1 MDHYIGIDIGG
12 TFTDCAVLD
21 ADGRI
26 VATAKAP
33 STRDD
38 PAEGVLD
45 AIRVA
50 AESLGTDASGLLSD
64 CRHLIHGCT
73 IATNAVV
80 ERKGVATGLIATR
93 GHEDAIPIG
102 KVMQKV
108 AGQSEREM
116 IHQSHLDKAEPPI
129 VDRRMIRGISERLD
143 RAGDVVVAMDE
154 DEAARAVDALVAD
167 GARAIAV
174 CFLWSF
180 LNGDHERR
188 VRDRIARDHPGIY
201 VTISSELAPVLGE
214 YERAVTT
221 VVNAYVGPRVVDY
234 LERLAALLG
243 AEGYRAPLLLAHS
256 MGGLTTMEDVR
267 GRPLLMLDSGPV
279 SGVLGARFFGA
290 AYGEANIL
298 CADMGGTTFDVAM
311 IEGGKSVLDEQPVID
326 KYTYLM
332 PKVAVSSVGAGGGS
346 IVWRDEN
353 GLLRVGPDSAG
364 ADPGPACYGR
374 GGARLTVTDVDLILG
389 FLDPSAFL
397 GGRMSLDLAAAER
410 AADELADA
418 MGTDRMSVAAGAFR
432 IVNAHMADLMRRCSI
447 DRGRD
452 PRDFVLFAYGG
463 AAAMHIAYLARELRI
478 GTVYVPSFAAVFSA
492 LGMLTGGL
500 LHSEEASFPGVFP
513 LQDAE
518 WRRLGEA
525 FEANERRLA
534 ALFDSE
540 GVPADARR
548 FERSLYMKYRL
559 QPSALSVPVGARFDD
574 SATQQQVIE
583 AFEARYSELYGANA
597 AYRAAGIEIVKC
609 RVEGVAE
616 TVAPSLAEVAP
627 DAEADAGAAR
637 TGQRPVYFPEIGAA
651 RETAVHDGALLA
663 PGMEFTGPL
672 VIERMGDTIVLP
684 SFARA
689 RVDGFGNVV
698 IAVDAAGNGGGARA

>member
-1 MDHYIGIDIGG
+1 MEHYIGIDIGG

-21 ADGRI
+21 RDGRI

-33 STRDD
+33 STRED

-50 AESLGTDASGLLSD
+50 ADSLETTLDGLLSG

-80 ERKGVATGLIATR
+80 ERNGVSTGLITTK

-116 IHQSHLDKAEPPI
+116 IHQSHLDKADPPI
-129 VDRRMIRGISERLD
+129 VDRRMIRGVAERLD
-143 RAGDVVVAMDE
+143 RAGDVVVAMDVE
-154 DEAARAVDALVAD
+154 EAARAVDALVAD
-167 GARAIAV
+167 GAHAIAV

-180 LNGDHERR
+180 LNGEHERR
-188 VRDRIARDHPGIY
+188 VRERIERDHPGVY
-201 VTISSELAPVLGE
+201 VSTSSELAPVLGE

-234 LERLAALLG
+234 LERLAADLN
-243 AEGYRAPLLLAHS
+243 ERGYRAPLLLAHS

-267 GRPLLMLDSGPV
+267 ARPLLMLDSGPV

-290 AYGEANIL
+290 AYGEDNIL

-326 KYTYLM
+326 KYAYLM

-346 IVWRDEN
+346 VVWLDEN

-374 GGARLTVTDVDLILG
+374 GGTRLTVTDVDLILG
-389 FLDPSAFL
+389 FLDASAFL
-397 GGRMSLDLAAAER
+397 GGRMRLDIGAAER
-410 AADELADA
+410 AADELAGA
-418 MGTDRMSVAAGAFR
+418 MGNDRMSVASGAFR

-452 PRDFVLFAYGG
+452 PREFVLFAYGG

-492 LGMLTGGL
+492 LGMMTGGL
-500 LHSEEASFPGVFP
+500 LHGEEASFPAVFP
-513 LQDAE
+513 LADEE
-518 WRRLGEA
+518 WGRLGA
-525 FEANERRLA
+525 LFEENERGLA

-540 GVPADARR
+540 GVPEGERR

-559 QPSALSVPVGARFDD
+559 QPSALSVPV
-574 SATQQQVIE
+574 SAESSQDATID
-583 AFEARYSELYGANA
+583 AFEARYSALYGANA

-609 RVEGVAE
+609 RVEGMAE
-616 TVAPSLAEVAP
+616 TVAPALAAVDPDP
-627 DAEADAGAAR
+627 DADAEAAR
-637 TGQRPVYFPEIGAA
+637 TGTRPIFFPETGAA
-651 RETAVHDGALLA
+651 RDAPVYDGALLS
-663 PGMEFTGPL
+663 PGMTFRGPL
-672 VIERMGDTIVLP
+672 VIERAGDTIVLP
-684 SFARA
+684 SFAGA

-698 IAVDAAGNGGGARA
+698 ISVDPPGDGEGTKP

>member
-1 MDHYIGIDIGG
+1 MEHYIGIDIGG

-21 ADGRI
+21 RDGRI

-50 AESLGTDASGLLSD
+50 ADSLETTLDGLLSG

-80 ERKGVATGLIATR
+80 ERNGVSTGLITTK

-116 IHQSHLDKAEPPI
+116 IHQSHLDKADPPI
-129 VDRRMIRGISERLD
+129 VDRRMIKGVAERLD

-154 DEAARAVDALVAD
+154 EEAARAVDALVGD

-180 LNGDHERR
+180 LNGEHERR
-188 VRDRIARDHPGIY
+188 VRERIERDHPGVY
-201 VTISSELAPVLGE
+201 VSTSSELAPVLGE

-234 LERLAALLG
+234 LERLASDLNAG
-243 AEGYRAPLLLAHS
+243 GYRAPLLLAHS

-267 GRPLLMLDSGPV
+267 AKPLLMLDSGPV

-290 AYGEANIL
+290 AYGEDNIL

-311 IEGGKSVLDEQPVID
+311 IEGGRSVLDEQPVID
-326 KYTYLM
+326 KYAYLM

-346 IVWRDEN
+346 IVWLDEN

-374 GGARLTVTDVDLILG
+374 GGTRLTVTDIDLILG
-389 FLDPSAFL
+389 FLDASAFL
-397 GGRMSLDLAAAER
+397 GGRMRLDIGAAER
-410 AADELADA
+410 AVDELAVA
-418 MGTDRMSVAAGAFR
+418 MGGDRMALASGAFR

-452 PRDFVLFAYGG
+452 PREFVLFAYGG

-492 LGMLTGGL
+492 LGMMTGGL
-500 LHSEEASFPGVFP
+500 LHGEEASFPAVFP
-513 LQDAE
+513 LADEE
-518 WRRLGEA
+518 WARLGA
-525 FEANERRLA
+525 LFEENERGLA

-540 GVPADARR
+540 GVPEGERR

-559 QPSALSVPVGARFDD
+559 QPSALSVPV
-574 SATQQQVIE
+574 SAESSQDAAVD
-583 AFEARYSELYGANA
+583 AFEARYSALYGANA

-609 RVEGVAE
+609 RVEGMAE
-616 TVAPSLAEVAP
+616 TVAPALAAADPDP
-627 DAEADAGAAR
+627 DADAEAAR
-637 TGQRPVYFPEIGAA
+637 TGSRPIFFPETGAA
-651 RETAVHDGALLA
+651 RDTPVYDGALLS
-663 PGMEFTGPL
+663 PGMTFRGPL
-672 VIERMGDTIVLP
+672 VIERAGDTIVLP
-684 SFARA
+684 SFAGA

-698 IAVDAAGNGGGARA
+698 IAVDPPGDGEGTKP

>member
-21 ADGRI
+21 ADGGI

-143 RAGDVVVAMDE
+143 RAGDVVVAMDD
-154 DEAARAVDALVAD
+154 DEAARAADALVAD

-188 VRDRIARDHPGIY
+188 VRDRIARDHPEIY

-290 AYGEANIL
+290 VYGEANIL

>member
-1 MDHYIGIDIGG
+1 MEHYIGIDIGG

-21 ADGRI
+21 RDGRI

-33 STRDD
+33 STRED

-50 AESLGTDASGLLSD
+50 ADSLETTLDGLLSG

-80 ERKGVATGLIATR
+80 ERNGVSTGLITTK

-116 IHQSHLDKAEPPI
+116 IHQSHLDKADPPI
-129 VDRRMIRGISERLD
+129 VDRRMIRGVAERLD

-154 DEAARAVDALVAD
+154 EEAARAVDALVAD

-180 LNGDHERR
+180 LNGEHERR
-188 VRDRIARDHPGIY
+188 VRERIERDHPDVY
-201 VTISSELAPVLGE
+201 VSTSSELAPVLGE

-234 LERLAALLG
+234 LERLAADLN
-243 AEGYRAPLLLAHS
+243 ERGYRAPLLLAHS

-267 GRPLLMLDSGPV
+267 ARPLLMLDSGPV

-290 AYGEANIL
+290 AYGEDNIL

-311 IEGGKSVLDEQPVID
+311 IEGGRSVLDEQPVID
-326 KYTYLM
+326 KYAYLM

-346 IVWRDEN
+346 VVWLDEN

-374 GGARLTVTDVDLILG
+374 GGTRLTVTDVDLILG
-389 FLDPSAFL
+389 FLDASAFL
-397 GGRMSLDLAAAER
+397 GGRMRLDIAAAER
-410 AADELADA
+410 AADELAGA
-418 MGTDRMSVAAGAFR
+418 MGNDRMSVASGAFR

-452 PRDFVLFAYGG
+452 PREFVLFAYGG

-492 LGMLTGGL
+492 LGMMTGGL
-500 LHSEEASFPGVFP
+500 LHGEEASFPAVFP
-513 LQDAE
+513 LADEE
-518 WRRLGEA
+518 WERLGA
-525 FEANERRLA
+525 LFEENERGLA

-540 GVPADARR
+540 GVPEGERR

-559 QPSALSVPVGARFDD
+559 QPSALSVPV
-574 SATQQQVIE
+574 SAESSQDATID
-583 AFEARYSELYGANA
+583 AFEARYSALYGANA

-609 RVEGVAE
+609 RVEGMAE
-616 TVAPSLAEVAP
+616 TVAPALAAVDPDP
-627 DAEADAGAAR
+627 DADAEAAR
-637 TGQRPVYFPEIGAA
+637 TGTRPIFFPETGAA
-651 RETAVHDGALLA
+651 RDAPVYDGALLS
-663 PGMEFTGPL
+663 PGMTFRGPL
-672 VIERMGDTIVLP
+672 VIERAGDTIVLP
-684 SFARA
+684 SFAGA

-698 IAVDAAGNGGGARA
+698 ISVDPPGDGEGTKP

>member
-1 MDHYIGIDIGG
+1 MEHYIGIDIGG

-21 ADGRI
+21 RDGRI

-33 STRDD
+33 STRED

-50 AESLGTDASGLLSD
+50 ADSLETTLDGLLSG

-80 ERKGVATGLIATR
+80 ERNGVSTGLITTK

-116 IHQSHLDKAEPPI
+116 IHQSHLDKADPPI
-129 VDRRMIRGISERLD
+129 VDRRMIRGVAERLD
-143 RAGDVVVAMDE
+143 RAGDVVVAMDVE
-154 DEAARAVDALVAD
+154 EAARAVDALVAD

-180 LNGDHERR
+180 LNGEHERR
-188 VRDRIARDHPGIY
+188 VRERIERDHPDVY
-201 VTISSELAPVLGE
+201 VSTSSELAPVLGE

-234 LERLAALLG
+234 LERLAADLN
-243 AEGYRAPLLLAHS
+243 ERGYRAPLLLAHS

-267 GRPLLMLDSGPV
+267 ARPLLMLDSGPV

-290 AYGEANIL
+290 AYGEDNIL

-326 KYTYLM
+326 KYAYLM

-346 IVWRDEN
+346 VVWLDEN

-374 GGARLTVTDVDLILG
+374 GGTRLTVTDVDLILG
-389 FLDPSAFL
+389 FLDASAFL
-397 GGRMSLDLAAAER
+397 GGRMRLDIAAAER
-410 AADELADA
+410 AADELAGA
-418 MGTDRMSVAAGAFR
+418 MGNDRMSVASGAFR

-452 PRDFVLFAYGG
+452 PREFVLFAYGG

-492 LGMLTGGL
+492 LGMMTGGL
-500 LHSEEASFPGVFP
+500 LHGEEASFPAVFP
-513 LQDAE
+513 LADEE
-518 WRRLGEA
+518 WERLGA
-525 FEANERRLA
+525 LFEENERGLA

-540 GVPADARR
+540 GVPEGERR

-559 QPSALSVPVGARFDD
+559 QPSALSVPV
-574 SATQQQVIE
+574 SAESSQEAAVD
-583 AFEARYSELYGANA
+583 AFEARYSALYGANA

-609 RVEGVAE
+609 RVEGMAE
-616 TVAPSLAEVAP
+616 TVAPALAAVDPDP
-627 DAEADAGAAR
+627 DADAEAAR
-637 TGQRPVYFPEIGAA
+637 TGTRPIFFPETGAA
-651 RETAVHDGALLA
+651 RDAPVYDGALLS
-663 PGMEFTGPL
+663 PGMTFRGPL
-672 VIERMGDTIVLP
+672 VIERAGDTIVLP
-684 SFARA
+684 SFAGA

-698 IAVDAAGNGGGARA
+698 ISVDPPGDGEGTKP

>member
-1 MDHYIGIDIGG
+1 MEHYIGIDIGG

-21 ADGRI
+21 RDGRI

-33 STRDD
+33 STRED

-50 AESLGTDASGLLSD
+50 ADSLETTLDGLLSG

-80 ERKGVATGLIATR
+80 ERNGVSTGLITTK

-108 AGQSEREM
+108 VGQSEREM
-116 IHQSHLDKAEPPI
+116 IHQSHLDKADPPI
-129 VDRRMIRGISERLD
+129 VDRRMIRGVAERLD
-143 RAGDVVVAMDE
+143 RAGDVVVAMDVE
-154 DEAARAVDALVAD
+154 EAARAVDALVAD

-180 LNGDHERR
+180 LNGEHERR
-188 VRDRIARDHPGIY
+188 VRERIERDHPDVY
-201 VTISSELAPVLGE
+201 VSTSSELAPVLGE

-234 LERLAALLG
+234 LERLAADLN
-243 AEGYRAPLLLAHS
+243 ERGYRAPLLLAHS

-267 GRPLLMLDSGPV
+267 ARPLLMLDSGPV

-290 AYGEANIL
+290 AYGEDNIL

-346 IVWRDEN
+346 VVWLDEN

-374 GGARLTVTDVDLILG
+374 GGTRLTVTDVDLILG
-389 FLDPSAFL
+389 FLDASAFL
-397 GGRMSLDLAAAER
+397 GGRMRLDIGAAER
-410 AADELADA
+410 AADEVAGA
-418 MGTDRMSVAAGAFR
+418 MGNDRMSVASGAFR

-452 PRDFVLFAYGG
+452 PREFVLFAYGG

-492 LGMLTGGL
+492 LGMMTGGL
-500 LHSEEASFPGVFP
+500 LHGEEASFPAVFP
-513 LQDAE
+513 LADEE
-518 WRRLGEA
+518 WERLGA
-525 FEANERRLA
+525 LFEENERGLA

-540 GVPADARR
+540 GVPEGERR

-559 QPSALSVPVGARFDD
+559 QPSALSVPV
-574 SATQQQVIE
+574 SAGSSQEAAVD
-583 AFEARYSELYGANA
+583 AFEARYSALYGANA

-609 RVEGVAE
+609 RVEGMAE
-616 TVAPSLAEVAP
+616 TVAPALAAVDPDP
-627 DAEADAGAAR
+627 DADAEAAR
-637 TGQRPVYFPEIGAA
+637 TGTRPIVFPETGAA
-651 RETAVHDGALLA
+651 RDAPVYDGALLS
-663 PGMEFTGPL
+663 PGMTFRGPL
-672 VIERMGDTIVLP
+672 VIERAGDTIVLP
-684 SFARA
+684 SFAGA

-698 IAVDAAGNGGGARA
+698 ISVDPPGDGEGTKP

>member
-1 MDHYIGIDIGG
+1 MGHYIGIDIGG

-21 ADGRI
+21 GAGRI

-33 STRDD
+33 STGDD
-38 PAEGVLD
+38 PARGVLD

-50 AESLGTDASGLLSD
+50 AQSLETDAAGLLAD

-80 ERKGVATGLIATR
+80 ERNGVATGLITTR

-129 VDRRMIRGISERLD
+129 VQRRMIRGVAERLD
-143 RAGDVVVAMDE
+143 RAGDVVVAMNE
-154 DEAARAVDALVAD
+154 DEAAKAVDALIAQ

-180 LNGDHERR
+180 LNDDHERR
-188 VRDRIARDHPGIY
+188 VRDRIARDHPGVF

-234 LERLAALLG
+234 LERLARRLG
-243 AEGYRAPLLLAHS
+243 EEGYRAPLLLAHS
-256 MGGLTTMEDVR
+256 MGGLTTMEAMR
-267 GRPLLMLDSGPV
+267 ARPLLMLDSGPV

-326 KYTYLM
+326 KYAYLM

-374 GGARLTVTDVDLILG
+374 GGECLTVTDVDLILG
-389 FLDPSAFL
+389 FLDASAFL
-397 GGRMSLDLAAAER
+397 GGRMRLDRAAAER
-410 AADELADA
+410 AADALARA
-418 MGTDRMSVAAGAFR
+418 MDGDRMGVAAGAFR

-500 LHSEEASFPGVFP
+500 LHSEEASFPATFP
-513 LQDAE
+513 LSDAD
-518 WRRLGEA
+518 WRRLGGL
-525 FEANERRLA
+525 FEAGEQSLS

-540 GVPADARR
+540 GVPAEARR
-548 FERSLYMKYRL
+548 YERSLYMKYRL
-559 QPSALSVPVGARFDD
+559 QPSALSVPVAAGESQDRVVA
-574 SATQQQVIE
+574 
-583 AFEARYSELYGANA
+583 AFEARYSGLYGANA

-609 RVEGVAE
+609 RVEGAAD
-616 TVAPSLAEVAP
+616 TVAPALAAVDADP
-627 DAEADAGAAR
+627 AADAEAAR
-637 TGQRPVYFPEIGAA
+637 TGQRPVYFPEIGES
-651 RETAVHDGALLA
+651 RDTPVCDGALLV
-663 PGMEFTGPL
+663 PGMRFAGPL

-698 IAVDAAGNGGGARA
+698 IAVDAAGDGGGARR

>member
-1 MDHYIGIDIGG
+1 MEHYIGIDIGG

-21 ADGRI
+21 RAGRI

-33 STRDD
+33 STRED

-50 AESLGTDASGLLSD
+50 ADSLETTLDGLLSG

-80 ERKGVATGLIATR
+80 ERNGVSTGLITTK

-116 IHQSHLDKAEPPI
+116 IHQSHLDKADPPI
-129 VDRRMIRGISERLD
+129 VDRRMIRGVAERLD
-143 RAGDVVVAMDE
+143 RAGDVVVAMDVE
-154 DEAARAVDALVAD
+154 EAARAVDALVAD

-180 LNGDHERR
+180 LNGEHERR
-188 VRDRIARDHPGIY
+188 VRERIERDHPDVY
-201 VTISSELAPVLGE
+201 VSTSSELAPVLGE

-234 LERLAALLG
+234 LERLAADLN
-243 AEGYRAPLLLAHS
+243 ERGYRAPLLLAHS

-267 GRPLLMLDSGPV
+267 ARPLLMLDSGPV

-290 AYGEANIL
+290 AYGEDNIL

-326 KYTYLM
+326 KYAYLM

-346 IVWRDEN
+346 VVWLDEN

-374 GGARLTVTDVDLILG
+374 GGTRLTVTDVDLILG
-389 FLDPSAFL
+389 FLDASAFL
-397 GGRMSLDLAAAER
+397 GGRMRLDIGAAER
-410 AADELADA
+410 AADELAGA
-418 MGTDRMSVAAGAFR
+418 MGNDRMSVASGAFR

-452 PRDFVLFAYGG
+452 PREFVLFAYGG

-492 LGMLTGGL
+492 LGMMTGGL
-500 LHSEEASFPGVFP
+500 LHGEEASFPAVFP
-513 LQDAE
+513 LADEE
-518 WRRLGEA
+518 WERLGA
-525 FEANERRLA
+525 LFEENERGLA

-540 GVPADARR
+540 GVPEGERR

-559 QPSALSVPVGARFDD
+559 QPSALSVPV
-574 SATQQQVIE
+574 SAESSQEAAVD
-583 AFEARYSELYGANA
+583 AFEARYSALYGANA

-609 RVEGVAE
+609 RVEGMAE
-616 TVAPSLAEVAP
+616 TVAPALAAVDPDP
-627 DAEADAGAAR
+627 DADAEAAR
-637 TGQRPVYFPEIGAA
+637 TGTRPIVFPETGAA
-651 RETAVHDGALLA
+651 RDTPVYDGGLLS
-663 PGMEFTGPL
+663 PGMTFRGPL
-672 VIERMGDTIVLP
+672 VIERAGDTIVLP
-684 SFARA
+684 SFAGA

-698 IAVDAAGNGGGARA
+698 ISVDPPGDGEGTKP

>member
-143 RAGDVVVAMDE
+143 RAGDVVVAMDD

-188 VRDRIARDHPGIY
+188 VRDRIARDHPEIY

-513 LQDAE
+513 LQDGE

-637 TGQRPVYFPEIGAA
+637 TGQRPVYFPETGAA
-651 RETAVHDGALLA
+651 RETPVYDGALLA

>member
-1 MDHYIGIDIGG
+1 MEHYIGIDIGG

-21 ADGRI
+21 RDGRI

-33 STRDD
+33 STRED

-50 AESLGTDASGLLSD
+50 ADSLETTLDGLLSG

-80 ERKGVATGLIATR
+80 ERNGVSTGLITTK

-116 IHQSHLDKAEPPI
+116 IHQSHLDKADPPI
-129 VDRRMIRGISERLD
+129 VDRRMIRGVAERLD

-154 DEAARAVDALVAD
+154 EEAARAVDALVAD

-180 LNGDHERR
+180 LNGEHERR
-188 VRDRIARDHPGIY
+188 VRERIERDHPDVY
-201 VTISSELAPVLGE
+201 VSTSSELAPVLGE

-234 LERLAALLG
+234 LERLAADLN
-243 AEGYRAPLLLAHS
+243 ERGYRAPLLLAHS

-267 GRPLLMLDSGPV
+267 ARPLLMLDSGPV

-290 AYGEANIL
+290 AYGEDNIL

-311 IEGGKSVLDEQPVID
+311 IEGGRSVLDEQPVID
-326 KYTYLM
+326 KYAYLM

-346 IVWRDEN
+346 IVWLDEN

-374 GGARLTVTDVDLILG
+374 GGTRLTVTDVDLILG
-389 FLDPSAFL
+389 FLDASAFL
-397 GGRMSLDLAAAER
+397 GGRMRLDIAAAER
-410 AADELADA
+410 AADELAGA
-418 MGTDRMSVAAGAFR
+418 MGNDRMSVASGAFR

-452 PRDFVLFAYGG
+452 PREFVLFAYGG

-492 LGMLTGGL
+492 LGMMTGGL
-500 LHSEEASFPGVFP
+500 LHGEEASFPAVFP
-513 LQDAE
+513 LADEE
-518 WRRLGEA
+518 WERLGA
-525 FEANERRLA
+525 LFEENERGLA

-540 GVPADARR
+540 GVPEGERR

-559 QPSALSVPVGARFDD
+559 QPSALSVPV
-574 SATQQQVIE
+574 SAESSQEAAVD
-583 AFEARYSELYGANA
+583 AFEARYSALYGANA

-609 RVEGVAE
+609 RVEGMAE
-616 TVAPSLAEVAP
+616 TVAPALAAVDPDP
-627 DAEADAGAAR
+627 DADAEAAR
-637 TGQRPVYFPEIGAA
+637 TGTRPIFFPETGAA
-651 RETAVHDGALLA
+651 RDTPVYDGALLS
-663 PGMEFTGPL
+663 PGMTFRGPL
-672 VIERMGDTIVLP
+672 VIERAGDTIVLP
-684 SFARA
+684 SFAGA

-698 IAVDAAGNGGGARA
+698 ISVDPPGDGEGTKP

>member
-1 MDHYIGIDIGG
+1 MEHYIGIDIGG

-21 ADGRI
+21 RDGRI

-33 STRDD
+33 STREN

-50 AESLGTDASGLLSD
+50 ADSLETTLDGLLSG

-80 ERKGVATGLIATR
+80 ERNGVSTGLITTK

-116 IHQSHLDKAEPPI
+116 IHQSHLDKADPPI
-129 VDRRMIRGISERLD
+129 VDRRMIRGVAERLD

-154 DEAARAVDALVAD
+154 EEAARAVDALVAD

-180 LNGDHERR
+180 LNGEHERR
-188 VRDRIARDHPGIY
+188 VRDRIERDHPGVY
-201 VTISSELAPVLGE
+201 VSTSSELAPVLGE

-234 LERLAALLG
+234 LERLAADLYDR
-243 AEGYRAPLLLAHS
+243 GYRAPLLLAHS

-290 AYGEANIL
+290 AYGEDNIL

-311 IEGGKSVLDEQPVID
+311 IEGGRSVLDEQPVID
-326 KYTYLM
+326 KYAYLM

-346 IVWRDEN
+346 VVWLDEN
-353 GLLRVGPDSAG
+353 RLLRVGPDSAG

-374 GGARLTVTDVDLILG
+374 GGTRLTVTDVDLILG
-389 FLDPSAFL
+389 FLDASAFL
-397 GGRMSLDLAAAER
+397 GGRMRLDIGAAER
-410 AADELADA
+410 AADEISGA
-418 MGTDRMSVAAGAFR
+418 MGNDRMSVASGAFR

-452 PRDFVLFAYGG
+452 PREFVLFAYGG

-492 LGMLTGGL
+492 LGMMTGGL
-500 LHSEEASFPGVFP
+500 LHGEEASFPAVFP
-513 LQDAE
+513 LADEE
-518 WRRLGEA
+518 WERLGA
-525 FEANERRLA
+525 LFEENERGLA
-534 ALFDSE
+534 ALFESE
-540 GVPADARR
+540 GVPEGERR

-559 QPSALSVPVGARFDD
+559 QPSALSVPV
-574 SATQQQVIE
+574 SAESSQDAVVD
-583 AFEARYSELYGANA
+583 AFEARYSALYGANA

-609 RVEGVAE
+609 RVEGMAE
-616 TVAPSLAEVAP
+616 TVAPALAAVDPDP
-627 DAEADAGAAR
+627 DADPEAAR
-637 TGQRPVYFPEIGAA
+637 TGTRPIFFPETGAA
-651 RETAVHDGALLA
+651 RDAPVYDGALLS
-663 PGMEFTGPL
+663 PGMTFRGPL
-672 VIERMGDTIVLP
+672 VIERAGDTIVLP
-684 SFARA
+684 SFAGA

-698 IAVDAAGNGGGARA
+698 IAVDPPGDGEGTKP

>member
-1 MDHYIGIDIGG
+1 MEHYIGIDIGG

-21 ADGRI
+21 RDGRI

-33 STRDD
+33 STRED

-50 AESLGTDASGLLSD
+50 ADSLETTLDGLLSG

-80 ERKGVATGLIATR
+80 ERNGVSTGLITTK

-116 IHQSHLDKAEPPI
+116 IHQSHLDKADPPI
-129 VDRRMIRGISERLD
+129 VDRRMIRGVAERLD

-154 DEAARAVDALVAD
+154 EEAARAVDALVAD

-180 LNGDHERR
+180 LNGEHERR
-188 VRDRIARDHPGIY
+188 VRERIERDHPDVY
-201 VTISSELAPVLGE
+201 VSTSSELAPVLGE

-234 LERLAALLG
+234 LERLAADLN
-243 AEGYRAPLLLAHS
+243 ERGYRAPLLLAHS

-267 GRPLLMLDSGPV
+267 ARPLLMLDSGPV

-290 AYGEANIL
+290 AYGEDNIL

-311 IEGGKSVLDEQPVID
+311 IEGGRSVLDEQPVID
-326 KYTYLM
+326 KYAYLM

-346 IVWRDEN
+346 IVWLDEN

-374 GGARLTVTDVDLILG
+374 GGTRLTVTDVDLILG
-389 FLDPSAFL
+389 FLDASAFL
-397 GGRMSLDLAAAER
+397 GGRMRLDIAAAER
-410 AADELADA
+410 AADELAGA
-418 MGTDRMSVAAGAFR
+418 MGNDRMSVASGAFR

-452 PRDFVLFAYGG
+452 PREFVLFAYGG

-492 LGMLTGGL
+492 LGMMTGGL
-500 LHSEEASFPGVFP
+500 LHGEEASFPAVFP
-513 LQDAE
+513 LADEE
-518 WRRLGEA
+518 WARLGA
-525 FEANERRLA
+525 LFEENERGLA
-534 ALFDSE
+534 ALFESE
-540 GVPADARR
+540 GVPEGERR

-559 QPSALSVPVGARFDD
+559 QPSALSVPV
-574 SATQQQVIE
+574 SAGSSQDAVVD
-583 AFEARYSELYGANA
+583 AFEARYSALYGANA

-609 RVEGVAE
+609 RVEGMAE
-616 TVAPSLAEVAP
+616 TVAPALAAVDPDP
-627 DAEADAGAAR
+627 DADPEAAR
-637 TGQRPVYFPEIGAA
+637 TGTRPIFFPETGAA
-651 RETAVHDGALLA
+651 RDAPVYDGALLS
-663 PGMEFTGPL
+663 PGMTFRGPL
-672 VIERMGDTIVLP
+672 VIERAGDTIVLP
-684 SFARA
+684 SFAGA

-698 IAVDAAGNGGGARA
+698 ISVDPPGNGEGTKP

>member
-143 RAGDVVVAMDE
+143 RAGDVVVAMDD

-188 VRDRIARDHPGIY
+188 VRDRIARDHPEIY

-290 AYGEANIL
+290 VYGEANIL

-513 LQDAE
+513 LQDGE